1 VGNDERMRAY
11 LSKAPR
17 WIMAVITGLPVGI
30 MMAIYTKID
39 GPTSW
44 LGAVLGG
51 LVGGVCFGA
60 VMAFSIDKRRRAMRA
75 AVGDLPRGEAKA
87 ARRAADHG
95 PIPTDPEIRAA
106 AVRIATQLQLD
117 LLRPIRRRLFIVAM
131 VLSLTFSVVGAVI
144 ESPWYLLYAL
154 VPALLPTSQWYLRR
168 HIRRRMKLLSEGT
181 NVITE

>member
-1 VGNDERMRAY
+1 MRAY

-17 WIMAVITGLPVGI
+17 WITAPIIGLPFGI
-30 MMAIYTKID
+30 MMGIYTKID

-51 LVGGVCFGA
+51 LVGGVFFGA
-60 VMAFSIDKRRRAMRA
+60 VMAFSLDKRRRSMRA
-75 AVGDLPRGEAKA
+75 AVGDLPTGEAKA
-87 ARRAADHG
+87 ARRAADRG

-106 AVRIATQLQLD
+106 AVRIATQQQLD
-117 LLRPIRRRLFIVAM
+117 LLCPVSRRLFIVAM
-131 VLSLTFSVVGAVI
+131 VLSLTFSVVGAVT

-154 VPALLPTSQWYLRR
+154 VPALLLTSQWYLPRR
-168 HIRRRMKLLSEGT
+168 IRRRIKLLSEGT

>member
-1 VGNDERMRAY
+1 
-11 LSKAPR
+11 
-17 WIMAVITGLPVGI
+17 MAVIIGLPFGI
-30 MMAIYTKID
+30 MMGIYTKID

-51 LVGGVCFGA
+51 LVGGIFFGA

-75 AVGDLPRGEAKA
+75 AVGDLPTGEAKA
-87 ARRAADHG
+87 ARRAADRG

-106 AVRIATQLQLD
+106 AVRIATQQLD
-117 LLRPIRRRLFIVAM
+117 LLRPVLRRRFIVAM
-131 VLSLTFSVVGAVI
+131 VLLLTFSVVGAVI

-154 VPALLPTSQWYLRR
+154 VPALVLTSQWYLPRR
-168 HIRRRMKLLSEGT
+168 IRRRIRLLSEGT

>member
-17 WIMAVITGLPVGI
+17 WIMAVSIGLPFGI
-30 MMAIYTKID
+30 MMGIYIKID

-44 LGAVLGG
+44 MGAVVGG
-51 LVGGVCFGA
+51 LVAGVFFGA
-60 VMAFSIDKRRRAMRA
+60 VMAFSIDKRLRAMRA
-75 AVGDLPRGEAKA
+75 AVGDLPAGEAKA
-87 ARRAADHG
+87 ARRAADRG

-106 AVRIATQLQLD
+106 AVRIATQQLD
-117 LLRPIRRRLFIVAM
+117 LLRPVLRRRFIVGM
-131 VLSLTFSVVGAVI
+131 VLLLTFSVVGAVI

-154 VPALLPTSQWYLRR
+154 VPALFLTSQWYLPRR
-168 HIRRRMKLLSEGT
+168 IRRRIRLLSEGT